1 MEFRRKVVDLEA
13 FRLGYDEMPR
23 WFQKHIRENNVS
35 NIDAFLENVNE
46 TIKIKTLE
54 GVMTAVQG
62 DFIIKGV
69 KGEIYPCKP
78 QIFRETYDPILLRHI
93 DVGDEL
99 AGKTL
104 YLDEAHYLGEDAGDI
119 IILDENHKIIS
130 EDDED
135 DLVRR
140 IYIYD
145 NNNGTVN
152 KIPLYENGERVTDKI
167 VFPDSFTTTVSEID
181 IKKIGYEFLKV
192 EIEAEA
198 ELKDFDEEVW

>member
-1 MEFRRKVVDLEA
+1 M
-13 FRLGYDEMPR
+13 
-23 WFQKHIRENNVS
+23 
-35 NIDAFLENVNE
+35 
-46 TIKIKTLE
+46 
-54 GVMTAVQG
+54 
-62 DFIIKGV
+62 
-69 KGEIYPCKP
+69 
-78 QIFRETYDPILLRHI
+78 
-93 DVGDEL
+93 